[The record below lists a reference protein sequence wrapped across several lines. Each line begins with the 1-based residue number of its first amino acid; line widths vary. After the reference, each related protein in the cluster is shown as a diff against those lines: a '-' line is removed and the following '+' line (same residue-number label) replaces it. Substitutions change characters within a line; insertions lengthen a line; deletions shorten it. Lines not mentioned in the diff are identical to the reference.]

1 MGIWKRESWK
11 VQERKL
17 IIETQME
24 VQNLYFHVLQAGNTK
39 GIHGLTGDTSF
50 EQCRPQPWPIGKMK
64 QEIVNPCGDIFA
76 KSSGVG

>member
-1 MGIWKRESWK
+1 MIK
-11 VQERKL
+11 
-17 IIETQME
+17 TQME

-64 QEIVNPCGDIFA
+64 
-76 KSSGVG
+76 